1 MRRLI
6 VFLFLLLAASL
17 HSPLLARNNAKAT
30 ANTGFGADIPDENIL
45 HEGQALARTLAQR
58 FPRQISVIEAGSTCD
73 GKTDDAPA
81 LNRAADVYAGKAR
94 LYVPSG
100 VTCVVGST
108 WVLPSNSAVI
118 INGTIR
124 LMTGANV
131 FRNADVID
139 IAQNASNVYIGGRGV
154 IDGNSANQTGKN
166 YSGGIGTQN
175 NGPAASVVVE
185 NLTVQNTK
193 NWPVNIVQ
201 TKGAWL
207 FHIRLLNG
215 GNSVEFAAG
224 TSHCWADQL
233 LIHKINDQAFSFY
246 GGVQDCAITNSH
258 VSGGVDGIDVY
269 SDQWQAGLNNRILIR
284 GNIVTDNSKFGIAI
298 ADDAAGTHQNISIIG
313 NDVYGNDSKN
323 IAGTA
328 DIYISRSAHVLVAQ
342 NKVHESGHGD
352 NPVSGI
358 LLSSNASDTAV
369 VANVIWNEGQGSKGA
384 GIGIWDDGQP
394 NVLIRANRCYDNQ
407 ARKTM
412 AFCLHGRAGPATRIL
427 DNDWTATIG
436 PSNNLKLRE
445 DTIMRDH

>member
-6 VFLFLLLAASL
+6 AFLFLLLSASFS
-17 HSPLLARNNAKAT
+17 SPLLARNNAKAT
-30 ANTGFGADIPDENIL
+30 ADPGFRADIPDENIL
-45 HEGQALARTLAQR
+45 HEGQVLARALAQR
-58 FPRQISVIEAGSTCD
+58 FSRQISVIEAGSTCD
-73 GKTDDAPA
+73 GKTDDAAA
-81 LNRAADVYAGKAR
+81 LNAAARAYAGKAR

-108 WVLPSNSAVI
+108 WVLPANSTVI
-118 INGTIR
+118 IDGTIR
-124 LMTGANV
+124 LIKAANV

-139 IAQNASNVYIGGRGV
+139 VAQNASNVYIGGRGV
-154 IDGNSANQTGKN
+154 IDGNAANQTGKN

-185 NLTVQNTK
+185 NLTVRNTK

-207 FHIRLLNG
+207 FHLRLLNG

-224 TSHCWADQL
+224 SSHCWADRL
-233 LIHKINDQAFSFY
+233 FIHKITDQAFSFY
-246 GGVQDCAITNSH
+246 GGVQDCAITNSR

-269 SDQWQAGLNNRILIR
+269 SDQWQTGLNNRILIR
-284 GNIVTDNSKFGIAI
+284 GNIVTDNSHFGIAI
-298 ADDAAGTHQNISIIG
+298 ANDAAGTHQNISIIG
-313 NDVYGNDSKN
+313 NEVYGNDTAN
-323 IAGTA
+323 LAGAA
-328 DIYISRSAHVLVAQ
+328 DIYVSRSQHVLVGK
-342 NKVHESGHGD
+342 NNIHESGRGD